1 VFVRFVE
8 IALAVVLCASFMV
21 IGLAK
26 LMSAPFSLVVRDRV
40 RMGPVVWKAIGA
52 AEVAGAFGVV
62 IGAFAAP
69 NLGAAAAGGLALV
82 GLGALAR
89 HVQVR
94 DSAVAMIP
102 PAVLGVLAIV
112 EASLLALHP

>member
-1 VFVRFVE
+1 VRFVE
-8 IALAVVLCASFMV
+8 LALAVVLCASFMV

-26 LMSAPFSLVVRDRV
+26 LMSVPMSLALRDRV
-40 RMGPVVWKAIGA
+40 RMGPNAWKAIGA
-52 AEVAGAFGVV
+52 AEVAGAFGVA

-69 NLGAAAAGGLALV
+69 GIGVAASCGLALV

-94 DSAVAMIP
+94 DSVVAMVP
-102 PAVLGVLAIV
+102 PAVLGVVAIV
-112 EASLLALHP
+112 EAILLTVHP

>member
-1 VFVRFVE
+1 VE
-8 IALAVVLCASFMV
+8 IVLAVVLCASFMV

-26 LMSAPFSLVVRDRV
+26 LMSIPFSLVVRDRV
-40 RMGPVVWKAIGA
+40 RMGPTTWKAIGA

-69 NLGAAAAGGLALV
+69 GLGVAASCGLALV
-82 GLGALAR
+82 GFGAFAR

-94 DSAVAMIP
+94 DTTTAMVP
-102 PAVLGVLAIV
+102 PVVLGLVAVV
-112 EASLLALHP
+112 EAILLALHP